1 MVCRGEIAVPSKNG
15 AKAAASQ
22 TPDLCAVVFG
32 SAAVQ
37 VLIACKVMLPK
48 LRGQK
53 WCVKPGA
60 MEHEVF
66 LAIFLVYLII
76 L

>member
-1 MVCRGEIAVPSKNG
+1 MI
-15 AKAAASQ
+15 
-22 TPDLCAVVFG
+22 FG

>member
-1 MVCRGEIAVPSKNG
+1 MVCGGEIAIPSKNG

-22 TPDLCAVVFG
+22 TPDLCAVVIG

-53 WCVKPGA
+53 WWVKPSA
-60 MEHEVF
+60 MGQGVF
-66 LAIFLVYLII
+66 LVIFLVYLMI

>member
-1 MVCRGEIAVPSKNG
+1 MVWGREIAVASKNG

-53 WCVKPGA
+53 WWVKPSA
-60 MEHEVF
+60 MGQGVF
-66 LAIFLVYLII
+66 LVIFLVYLMI

>member
-1 MVCRGEIAVPSKNG
+1 MVCGGEIAIPSKNG

-22 TPDLCAVVFG
+22 TPDLCAVVIG
-32 SAAVQ
+32 STAVQ

-53 WCVKPGA
+53 WWVKPSA
-60 MEHEVF
+60 MGQGVF
-66 LAIFLVYLII
+66 LVIFLVYLMI

>member
-1 MVCRGEIAVPSKNG
+1 MVCGREIAVPSKNG

-22 TPDLCAVVFG
+22 TPDLCAVIFG

-53 WCVKPGA
+53 WWVKPSA
-60 MEHEVF
+60 MGQGVF
-66 LAIFLVYLII
+66 LVIFLVYRMI

>member
-15 AKAAASQ
+15 AKAVASQ
-22 TPDLCAVVFG
+22 TPDLCAVIFG

-53 WCVKPGA
+53 WWVKPSA
-60 MEHEVF
+60 MGQGVF
-66 LAIFLVYLII
+66 LVIFLVYLMI

>member
-1 MVCRGEIAVPSKNG
+1 MVCGREIAVPSKNG

-22 TPDLCAVVFG
+22 TPDLCAVIFG

-53 WCVKPGA
+53 WWVKPSA
-60 MEHEVF
+60 MGQRVF
-66 LAIFLVYLII
+66 LVIFLVYLMI

>member
-53 WCVKPGA
+53 WWVKPSA
-60 MEHEVF
+60 MGHEVF
-66 LAIFLVYLII
+66 LVIFLVYLII

>member
-22 TPDLCAVVFG
+22 TPDLCAVVIG
-32 SAAVQ
+32 STAVQ

-53 WCVKPGA
+53 WWVKPSA
-60 MEHEVF
+60 MGQGVF
-66 LAIFLVYLII
+66 LVIFLVYLMI